1 MKTLKLLVIL
11 LIGIV
16 FLANGCIDK
25 VGVEEAKKLR
35 DIVNKVKPLV
45 KDWRGPDI
53 FDGPIKGKCLI
64 WWIDED
70 RLSAANGHWNLPKE
84 IRASSS
90 DKEITIFLV
99 LEKGYVSGVG
109 RVRTEVDIFVI
120 YWPEKKLAGRVTL
133 AAKSGTTGFPQVR
146 ARGQE
151 SYMVPHIADWVSKL
165 PKRDISSVPSDF
177 TQHKDKK
184 NQYSILYPSSW
195 DPIPSDFVDVI
206 RKQLP
211 ESRQL
216 LLALWSKDGKLNMQV
231 SKEKIEEDGSLN
243 ELYELSLA
251 NSPFPHT
258 TVSKDEVTINGVPA
272 IKAVNTTKTP
282 AGKPAKYLHLFVI
295 HDGHTWTVGIGGH
308 PGSFD
313 AQRTD
318 IDKTALS
325 LSFEKP

>member
-11 LIGIV
+11 IIGIV
-16 FLANGCIDK
+16 FLANGCTDK
-25 VGVEEAKKLR
+25 VTVEEEKKLR

-45 KDWRGPDI
+45 KDWSGPDI
-53 FDGPIKGKCLI
+53 FDGPIKGNCLI

-70 RLSAANGHWNLPKE
+70 RLSAANWHWKLPKE

-99 LEKGYVSGVG
+99 SEKGYVSGLG

-120 YWPEKKLAGRVTL
+120 YWPEKKLAGRVAL
-133 AAKSGTTGFPQVR
+133 AAESGTAGIPPAR

-165 PKRDISSVPSDF
+165 PRLDISSVSSDL
-177 TQHKDKK
+177 TQHTDMEY
-184 NQYSILYPSSW
+184 QYSILYPSSW
-195 DPIPSDFVDVI
+195 EPIPSDFVDVI

-216 LLALWSKDGKLNMQV
+216 LLALWSQDGKLNIQV
-231 SKEKIEEDGSLN
+231 TKEKIEEDGSLS
-243 ELYELSLA
+243 ELYERSLSE
-251 NSPFPHT
+251 SPLPHT
-258 TVSKDEVTINGVPA
+258 TVSKDEVTINGIPA

-282 AGKPAKYLHLFVI
+282 GGKPAKYLHLFLF
-295 HDGHTWTVGIGGH
+295 HDGHTWTVAIGGH
-308 PGSFD
+308 PDSFD
-313 AQRTD
+313 AHRAD
-318 IDKTALS
+318 IDKIALS